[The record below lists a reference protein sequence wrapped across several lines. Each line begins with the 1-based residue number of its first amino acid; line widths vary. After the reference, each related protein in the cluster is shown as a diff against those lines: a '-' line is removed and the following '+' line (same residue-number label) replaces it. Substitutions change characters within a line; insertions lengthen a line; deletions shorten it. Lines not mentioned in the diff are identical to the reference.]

1 MKAFTEKDISTW
13 KSSIDN
19 SDMYSI
25 RHAMEVKDLVKKE
38 LDWQKMGL
46 QETVTGYG
54 RKLTS
59 IYMIHFEGKLR
70 RIYNTIISNS
80 GSLWF
85 SYKGKRIH
93 INAH

>member
-1 MKAFTEKDISTW
+1 MKTFTEKDISTW

-25 RHAMEVKDLVKKE
+25 RNSSKEDLIIDE

-46 QETVTGYG
+46 QETATGYG

-59 IYMIHFEGKLR
+59 SYKINFEGKLFR
-70 RIYNTIISNS
+70 VYITCISNS
-80 GSLWF
+80 GSAWF
-85 SYKGKRIH
+85 TSKGRRIH
-93 INAH
+93 VG